1 MHTAAGDPKA
11 ARQLLRTGAFN
22 GLRDNVRA
30 LGEYAIT
37 AAAVDADKETAAG
50 LVPATFKALEDLDN
64 TLFIA
69 QRDKQEVDVQ
79 EASQKV
85 EAAAAALAALLAT
98 VPADTRA
105 AAQLIVDKV
114 NAKAAATGSS
124 GADGA
129 SEDAEALKQLLTS

>member
-30 LGEYAIT
+30 LGEYAVS
-37 AAAVDADKETAAG
+37 AAAAADKETAAG

-69 QRDKQEVDVQ
+69 QRDKQELDTQ

-85 EAAAAALAALLAT
+85 EAAAAAMAALLAT
-98 VPADTRA
+98 VPADTLA